1 MKTYQNYFCL
11 FFILSFMLVIKPD
24 FSIAQKDTSVDN
36 GYYITYPDKLMVR
49 LFLSQK
55 YAPFTISGVE
65 KELIYKTSSKLNF
78 GAGFTYRSFTLNLS
92 YGLPFLSKDDEKGKT
107 KGLDLQ
113 LHLYPHKWAIDA
125 LGTFRKGYHI
135 DPKKNNS
142 TGLGL
147 LNYYYRPDVKRNIV
161 GFSVFRVP
169 NAGRFSYR
177 AALTQNDWQT
187 KSAGS
192 LLFGGEAYYGAMKAD
207 SALVPNKVSSF
218 FEQAGINKINFLSIG
233 PGIGYAYTLVM
244 GDNFFITASAIA
256 NLDVNFSTEEKA
268 SEKNKKVS
276 LTPGAVYK
284 GAIGYNS
291 AVWSIS
297 ANIIGNALFVGSKSS
312 TKEYFLPTGMLRF
325 IVARKFGH

>member
-1 MKTYQNYFCL
+1 M
-11 FFILSFMLVIKPD
+11 
-24 FSIAQKDTSVDN
+24 
-36 GYYITYPDKLMVR
+36 
-49 LFLSQK
+49 
-55 YAPFTISGVE
+55 
-65 KELIYKTSSKLNF
+65 
-78 GAGFTYRSFTLNLS
+78 
-92 YGLPFLSKDDEKGKT
+92 
-107 KGLDLQ
+107 
-113 LHLYPHKWAIDA
+113 
-125 LGTFRKGYHI
+125 
-135 DPKKNNS
+135 
-142 TGLGL
+142 
-147 LNYYYRPDVKRNIV
+147 KRNIV

-192 LLFGGEAYYGAMKAD
+192 LLFGGGAYYGAMKAD

-244 GDNFFITASAIA
+244 GDNFFITGSAIA
-256 NLDVNFSTEEKA
+256 NLDVNFSNEEKA
-268 SEKNKKVS
+268 SEKNKQVS

-297 ANIIGNALFVGSKSS
+297 ANIIGNALYVGSESS